1 MSIDIFNLSE
11 PDFSNHLIHLSNL
24 YYETSSSNISD
35 ESFDRL
41 VDIYEKRF
49 NKSWTY
55 LGNSYRN
62 SVQLPIYMGSLN
74 KCKNDHQL
82 DIFKSRVTN
91 SIVLSD
97 KIDGMSLLYFK
108 KDNKISLYTRGDG
121 FKGNDVSFLLKY
133 INFPSLKQKTIVIRG
148 ELVMLKKIFEQ
159 KYKGLYDNPRAMV
172 CGIVN
177 SKDKEYDKLRD
188 LTFYAY
194 HVYDSEI
201 NTTSD
206 SFKILEMLKF
216 NIPHYNICDTNTVN
230 EKLLSKYITDSK
242 QLSEYEVDG
251 VVVSDNKI
259 HIEHSGENPKHTI
272 AFKILGNVYE
282 TTVLDV
288 EWNLS
293 KFNIYKPRIKIEPV
307 VIDGSTINYTSG
319 FNAKYIYDNKV
330 GINTIIE
337 MTKSGDVIPHI
348 VSVKNPTTPYFP
360 KDNWKWCDNA
370 IDIEPIIQ
378 TDEVSDVIFI
388 KRIVSLFDVC
398 EIKGMKEAT
407 VKNIIT
413 NLKINEDRK
422 FFNINKNMILNID
435 RVGDKSADNIIKSIK
450 DFKQLIT
457 IDKLMIG
464 SCLMQGFGP
473 KKINDVLE
481 KIPKVSDYLL
491 NDRNINMTDLEGEL
505 KDIGFKTT
513 SKAFIVSL
521 KKVKEYLEENSMMKD
536 WIINKEVIEQISPKV
551 KKQIDEKIV
560 KILTDYKISENI
572 FCFSGFRSQDLEDYI
587 ISNGGNVTDIITKKV
602 KYLIVKNLEK
612 GGSKVEKAI
621 KNNIVII
628 NLNEN

>member
-1 MSIDIFNLSE
+1 MSIDFFTLSE
-11 PDFSNHLIHLSNL
+11 PDFYNHLIQLSNL
-24 YYETSSSNISD
+24 YYETSSSPISD

-74 KCKNDHQL
+74 KCKNNHQI
-82 DIFKSRVTN
+82 DIFKTRISDT
-91 SIVLSD
+91 IVLSD
-97 KIDGMSLLYFK
+97 KIDGMSLLYYK

-133 INFPSLKQKTIVIRG
+133 INFPSTKKTTIVIRG

-159 KYKGLYDNPRAMV
+159 KYKHLYDNPRAMV

-194 HVYDSEI
+194 HIYDFEI

-206 SFKILEMLKF
+206 SFKILESLKF
-216 NIPHYNICDTNTVN
+216 NVPHYTIYNTKLVD
-230 EKLLSKYITDSK
+230 EKLLSKYIIDSK
-242 QLSEYEVDG
+242 QLSKYEVDG

-259 HIEHSGENPKHTI
+259 HIEKSGENPKHTI

-348 VSVKNPTTPYFP
+348 VNIVHPTSHLFP
-360 KDNWKWCDNA
+360 KDNWKWCDNK
-370 IDIEPIIQ
+370 IDIQPIIE

-388 KRIVSLFDVC
+388 KRIVSLFEAC

-407 VKNIIT
+407 IKNIIT
-413 NLKINEDRK
+413 NLKIIDDRK
-422 FFNINKNMILNID
+422 FFNINKNMIMTLD
-435 RVGDKSADNIIKSIK
+435 RVGDKSADNIINSIK
-450 DFKQLIT
+450 DFKHLIT

-473 KKINDVLE
+473 KKINDVINN
-481 KIPKVSDYLL
+481 IPKVSDYLL
-491 NDRNINMTDLEGEL
+491 NNKNININDLEGEL

-513 SKAFIVSL
+513 AKAFIVSL
-521 KKVKEYLEENSMMKD
+521 KKVKEYLEENPMMKD
-536 WIINKEVIEQISPKV
+536 WIINKEVIEQFSPKV
-551 KKQIDEKIV
+551 KKQIDENIIKV
-560 KILTDYKISENI
+560 LNKYKLNSNT
-572 FCFSGFRSQDLEDYI
+572 FCFSGFRSQELEEYI
-587 ISNGGNVTDIITKKV
+587 TNNGGNVVDSITKKV
-602 KYLIVKNLEK
+602 QYLIVKDLEK

-621 KNNIVII
+621 KNNIIII